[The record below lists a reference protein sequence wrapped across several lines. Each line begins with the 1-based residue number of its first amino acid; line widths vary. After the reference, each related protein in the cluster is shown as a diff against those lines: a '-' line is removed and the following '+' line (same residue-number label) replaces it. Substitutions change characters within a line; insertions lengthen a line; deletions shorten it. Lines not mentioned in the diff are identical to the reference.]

1 MWMCPKCGCVEVVIY
16 AENTG
21 ERCVAPMCTGTRGK
35 AKDAYKHQ
43 FMYEQMYKVKSMLDN
58 RLRVFSSGRLINDV
72 PEVTV
77 PRVPTGNGETQVPD
91 PNADKTYAPWI
102 CQEYNSHQDACNTIN
117 LLLRVPNNKDWCA
130 NPRCTGER
138 AEAVEAVE
146 AVEAARA
153 YGDNLE
159 EYKAKFAAAVEAVR
173 LVVRHNKP
181 LATSLVEKR
190 AEHQPVTVRE
200 IAKDNQRS
208 VETAHLGHIQKQRE
222 ASFIG
227 FVVPE
232 VPRLVKECVDE
243 LMRRI
248 LNAATFPQ
256 GLFRVPGN
264 DFKIETLLRAYQEN
278 RPVVLEK
285 EAPNDIAGLLKRFF
299 MQLQTPLL
307 GSKHENLEDLAELSD
322 GHKLVLRYILP
333 LLRTIANNTE
343 TSLLDANTLAT
354 SIACIA
360 EKTDTQKTQEKAAL
374 ARSGQ
379 PVYSDSLEAITQEA
393 AAIKRRLSFI
403 ARVISESADVDAI
416 LNMTTIRKPVS

>member
-16 AENTG
+16 AENIG
-21 ERCVAPMCTGTRGK
+21 ERCVVPRCTGTREV
-35 AKDAYKHQ
+35 AKSWYNEKGSRWPYDLNYNQALIIGDKLCI
-43 FMYEQMYKVKSMLDN
+43 KSKGGTLNVEPD
-58 RLRVFSSGRLINDV
+58 I
-72 PEVTV
+72 PEIE
-77 PRVPTGNGETQVPD
+77 VPTEDGETQVPD
-91 PNADKTYAPWI
+91 PNKTNAPWV
-102 CQEYNSHQDACNTIN
+102 CMAANDEFVTCAKVR
-117 LLLRVPNNKDWCA
+117 LLWRVPNTKDWCA

-138 AEAVEAVE
+138 AEAVEAAE
-146 AVEAARA
+146 AVRA

-159 EYKAKFAAAVEAVR
+159 KYKAKFAAAVDAVR
-173 LVVRHNKP
+173 RVVRHNKP
-181 LATSLVEKR
+181 LATGLAEKR
-190 AEHQPVTVRE
+190 R
-200 IAKDNQRS
+200 
-208 VETAHLGHIQKQRE
+208 G

-227 FVVPE
+227 FMVPE

-243 LMRRI
+243 LMRRV
-248 LNAATFPQ
+248 LDEAVPERETTFPQ

-264 DFKIETLLRAYQEN
+264 DFNIKALLRAYQEN
-278 RPVVLEK
+278 QPVVLEK

-307 GSKHENLEDLAELSD
+307 GSKHEKLEDLAELSD

-333 LLRTIANNTE
+333 LLRAIANTKE
-343 TSLLDANTLAT
+343 SQLDAKTLAT

-379 PVYSDSLEAITQEA
+379 PVYSDSLDAITQEA

-416 LNMTTIRKPVS
+416 LNGTTIRKPAS

>member
-21 ERCVAPMCTGTRGK
+21 EHCVAPMCTGTRGK
-35 AKDAYKHQ
+35 AKDAYKYQ
-43 FMYEQMYKVKSMLDN
+43 SMYEQMYKVKSMLDN
-58 RLRVFSSGRLINDV
+58 RLRVFSSGRLIDDV

-91 PNADKTYAPWI
+91 PNKTFAPWI
-102 CQEYNSHQDACNTIN
+102 CQECNSHHDACNTIH
-117 LLLRVPNNKDWCA
+117 LLLRVPNKKDWCA

-138 AEAVEAVE
+138 ADAVE

-181 LATSLVEKR
+181 LATSLAEKR

-200 IAKDNQRS
+200 IAKDNQS
-208 VETAHLGHIQKQRE
+208 AMQTAHLGHIQKQRE

-243 LMRRI
+243 LMRRV
-248 LNAATFPQ
+248 LYAATFPK

-264 DFKIETLLRAYQEN
+264 DFKIDALLSAYQEN
-278 RPVVLEK
+278 EPVALKK

-333 LLRTIANNTE
+333 LLRAIANNTE
-343 TSLLDANTLAT
+343 TSLLDAKTLAT

-360 EKTDTQKTQEKAAL
+360 EKTDTQKTQEDAAL

-379 PVYSDSLEAITQEA
+379 PAYSGLEAITQEA

-403 ARVISESADVDAI
+403 ARVISESADVDHI
-416 LNMTTIRKPVS
+416 LNRITIRKPAS